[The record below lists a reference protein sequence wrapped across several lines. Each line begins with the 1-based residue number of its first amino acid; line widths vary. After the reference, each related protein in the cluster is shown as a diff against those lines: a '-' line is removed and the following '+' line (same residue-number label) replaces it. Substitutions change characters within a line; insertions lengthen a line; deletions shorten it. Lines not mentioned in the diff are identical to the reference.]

1 MVVCETLLLD
11 VVAPE
16 AHQNDRSH
24 VLSSVDLLSV
34 DYARILCGGR
44 LHGEHQKTIKLSK
57 LGGGHLHRTVQ

>member
-24 VLSSVDLLSV
+24 VLSSVDLLLV

-44 LHGEHQKTIKLSK
+44 LHAENIKRL
-57 LGGGHLHRTVQ
+57 